1 MVVKTKTNGW
11 AEPKSIRPERLACIP
26 LPEGIKYTAMKTA
39 VVPIIDLLQYPE
51 EATSYA
57 NLWAGLARG
66 ITIPETFVRIFQ
78 VVGHLIDHS
87 YYHNMA
93 LRYVIFRCIAA
104 ANAHHLSRDALHG
117 LLVTLAVFQ
126 RQVTN
131 LLQIWEE
138 ILSCQ
143 SGNLDNDWTQAR
155 RFACH
160 PSFQPP
166 MFGLMFVPPDI
177 ATMPWGVRTQW
188 SERELTG
195 LLMVMRPLREVLQQ
209 LLHYADTF
217 VRMCPASNPLHGA
230 SIAGFTPEQM
240 FSRRPS

>member
-1 MVVKTKTNGW
+1 VVPSGPPPLEISKAGQHEPPRQASPPLPPNEMVIKTKTNSW

-39 VVPIIDLLQYPE
+39 IVPIINLPQYPE
-51 EATSYA
+51 EATSYT

-93 LRYVIFRCIAA
+93 LGYVIFQHIAA
-104 ANAHHLSRDALHG
+104 ANAHHLSWDALHS
-117 LLVTLAVFQ
+117 LLVTLAIFQ
-126 RQVTN
+126 HQGTN
-131 LLQIWEE
+131 LVWIWEE

-155 RFACH
+155 RFARH
-160 PSFQPP
+160 PSFRP
-166 MFGLMFVPPDI
+166 LMFALHSYPP
-177 ATMPWGVRTQW
+177 T
-188 SERELTG
+188 
-195 LLMVMRPLREVLQQ
+195 LRRCLGEFKL
-209 LLHYADTF
+209 
-217 VRMCPASNPLHGA
+217 NGA
-230 SIAGFTPEQM
+230 SESSPAY
-240 FSRRPS
+240 